1 MPLTLR
7 FAVRSDK
14 GLVRESNEDS
24 VYAASHLLVV
34 ADGMG
39 GHAAGEIAS
48 AAVVA
53 RMARIAPVGLGDDP
67 SPALLA
73 GIAAGNE
80 DIARTVAERPELE
93 GMGTTVTAVLL
104 TSDGR
109 FALSNVGDSRTYLLR
124 GGELS
129 RLTRDDSLVQTL
141 MDKGRISEA
150 EAAVHP
156 HRSVVTRAVVGDATL
171 EPSVSLLTAAPGDRL
186 LLCSDG
192 LSDLVPQEELARVL
206 QRPDREEAAGDLV
219 ELALCA
225 GGSDNV
231 SVIVADVV
239 ADDAAD
245 GSVLYAQAGARDDGS
260 DRGVARTALLVVAAA
275 GLLAAG
281 LCCFL
286 LLRG

>member
-24 VYAASHLLVV
+24 VFAASHLLVV

-39 GHAAGEIAS
+39 GHAGGEVAS
-48 AAVVA
+48 AALVA
-53 RMARIAPVGLGDDP
+53 RMAHIAPIGLGDDP
-67 SPALLA
+67 SHALLS

-80 DIARTVAERPELE
+80 DIARRIAERPELE
-93 GMGTTVTAVLL
+93 GMGTTVTSVLL
-104 TSDGR
+104 TPDAR
-109 FALSNVGDSRTYLLR
+109 FAVTNVGDSRTYLLR

-129 RLTRDDSLVQTL
+129 PLTRDDSLIQTL

-156 HRSVVTRAVVGDATL
+156 HRSVVTCAVVGNAELAPAVTL
-171 EPSVSLLTAAPGDRL
+171 LPAVPGDRL

-192 LSDLVPQEELARVL
+192 LTDLVPYEEIARL
-206 QRPDREEAAGDLV
+206 LREPERESVAGGLV
-219 ELALCA
+219 ELALRA

-231 SVIVADVV
+231 TVIVADVV
-239 ADDAAD
+239 DEHMADAE
-245 GSVLYAQAGARDDGS
+245 GFL
-260 DRGVARTALLVVAAA
+260 TAA
-275 GLLAAG
+275 GRETQDASRRGSRNLLIGGVLVLVAG
-281 LCCFL
+281 VCCL
-286 LLRG
+286 LLLWG

>member
-24 VYAASHLLVV
+24 VFAASHLLVV

-39 GHAAGEIAS
+39 GHAGGEVAS
-48 AAVVA
+48 AALVA
-53 RMARIAPVGLGDDP
+53 RMAHIAPIGLGDDP
-67 SPALLA
+67 SHALLS

-80 DIARTVAERPELE
+80 DIARRIAERPELE
-93 GMGTTVTAVLL
+93 GMGTTVTSVLL
-104 TSDGR
+104 TPDAR
-109 FALSNVGDSRTYLLR
+109 FAVTNVGDSRTYLLR

-129 RLTRDDSLVQTL
+129 PLTRDDSLIQTL

-156 HRSVVTRAVVGDATL
+156 HRSVVTCAVVGNAELAPAVTL
-171 EPSVSLLTAAPGDRL
+171 LPAVPGDRL

-192 LSDLVPQEELARVL
+192 LTDLVPYEEIARL
-206 QRPDREEAAGDLV
+206 LREPERESVAGGLV
-219 ELALCA
+219 ELALRA

-231 SVIVADVV
+231 TVIVADVV
-239 ADDAAD
+239 DEHMADAE
-245 GSVLYAQAGARDDGS
+245 GFP
-260 DRGVARTALLVVAAA
+260 TAA
-275 GLLAAG
+275 GRETQDASRRGSRNLLIGGVLVLVAG
-281 LCCFL
+281 VCCL
-286 LLRG
+286 LLLWG

>member
-24 VYAASHLLVV
+24 VFAASHLLVV

-39 GHAAGEIAS
+39 GHAGGEVAS
-48 AAVVA
+48 AALVA
-53 RMARIAPVGLGDDP
+53 RMANIAPIGLGDDP
-67 SPALLA
+67 SHAVLS

-80 DIARTVAERPELE
+80 DIARRIAERPELE
-93 GMGTTVTAVLL
+93 GMGTTVTSVLL
-104 TSDGR
+104 TPDAR
-109 FALSNVGDSRTYLLR
+109 FAVTNVGDSRTYLLR

-129 RLTRDDSLVQTL
+129 PLTRDDSLIQTL

-156 HRSVVTRAVVGDATL
+156 HRSVVTCAVVGSTQLAPAVTL
-171 EPSVSLLTAAPGDRL
+171 LPAAPGDRL

-192 LSDLVPQEELARVL
+192 LTDLVPYEEIARL
-206 QRPDREEAAGDLV
+206 LREPERESVAGGLV
-219 ELALCA
+219 ELALRA

-231 SVIVADVV
+231 TVIVADVV
-239 ADDAAD
+239 DEHMTDAE
-245 GSVLYAQAGARDDGS
+245 GFPTSAGQETQDASR
-260 DRGVARTALLVVAAA
+260 RGRRS
-275 GLLAAG
+275 
-281 LCCFL
+281 L
-286 LLRG
+286 LLGGALVLVAGVCCLLLLWG